1 MIIPVI
7 TCDWF
12 SETFQGL
19 GLSCCCGEL
28 GRVPCHLLDPQTK
41 LWHHF
46 GRLLEFF
53 MMFYDDHPFFNQN
66 SGEKKKNHLL
76 ILLGYCFTVCPQPQN
91 SRTSDSCD
99 SRPQRGLGLTVTFS
113 PGDKQEALAQSWVHI
128 ISRADLDGFDRGEG
142 EWGGW
147 GPYTRRE
154 DHSPKTGSQETS
166 YLELDQTIPGQSV
179 LLFHLQSP
187 TTSSLPGK
195 QWPRWLKMLE
205 SELTAPQIPC
215 NFHILWSHCACMVLL
230 WACFVAVVVLSWQ
243 MLKMLRQRTATMPCS
258 TDIIHTC

>member
-1 MIIPVI
+1 MWLIFRDISGSGTQLLLWRAWPSALSSPWPPNQTVAPF
-7 TCDWF
+7 W
-12 SETFQGL
+12 ETAGIL
-19 GLSCCCGEL
+19 HD
-28 GRVPCHLLDPQTK
+28 V
-41 LWHHF
+41 LWWS
-46 GRLLEFF
+46 
-53 MMFYDDHPFFNQN
+53 PFFQPELRW
-66 SGEKKKNHLL
+66 EKKKNHLL

-243 MLKMLRQRTATMPCS
+243 MLKMLRQRTATTPCS